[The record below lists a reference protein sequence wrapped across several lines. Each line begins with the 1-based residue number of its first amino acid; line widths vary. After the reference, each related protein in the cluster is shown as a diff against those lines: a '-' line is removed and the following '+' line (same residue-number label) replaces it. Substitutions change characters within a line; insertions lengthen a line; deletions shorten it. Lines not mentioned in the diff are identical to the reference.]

1 MKKKVVR
8 LSDNPKK
15 LRKHLVELTD
25 QVLLVLDA
33 FEKVMKQP
41 STVERGQKI
50 ARILNALEQSNDQA
64 RFFGL
69 GLDYRNDGAAKKRRI
84 AQLRKKSSPSPRR
97 THEPSAQRETGPF
110 SPESAS

>member
-50 ARILNALEQSNDQA
+50 ARS
-64 RFFGL
+64 
-69 GLDYRNDGAAKKRRI
+69 
-84 AQLRKKSSPSPRR
+84 
-97 THEPSAQRETGPF
+97 
-110 SPESAS
+110 